1 MDKITWANWF
11 CGLRIFSKF
20 SYWIKNH
27 SLQHTIINK
36 HHKLHPP
43 ILEVRAKEKVS
54 RDDKV
59 DELDKLMDNE
69 VWLKFINAWRKKH
82 V

>member
-1 MDKITWANWF
+1 M
-11 CGLRIFSKF
+11 
-20 SYWIKNH
+20 
-27 SLQHTIINK
+27 
-36 HHKLHPP
+36 HPP

-59 DELDKLMDNE
+59 NELDKLMDNE
-69 VWLKFINAWRKKH
+69 LWLKFINAWRKKH